1 MCCNVTYRAENI
13 RTIDKGIKTDR
24 YIEINVNRKGGNIM
38 ARCNRCGK
46 YFPAQEDREHC
57 STCHSKLRMRSI
69 YTGVYADI
77 DKPKPRKPKKQ
88 IMTDSEQRKID
99 DSVRMR
105 FGLPVDKGRTI
116 DKDSEEFKQL
126 AEELI
131 ERESKRGKK
140 LQEHEYKISRMAL

>member
-1 MCCNVTYRAENI
+1 
-13 RTIDKGIKTDR
+13 
-24 YIEINVNRKGGNIM
+24 
-38 ARCNRCGK
+38 
-46 YFPAQEDREHC
+46 
-57 STCHSKLRMRSI
+57 MRSI

-99 DSVRMR
+99 DNVRMR
-105 FGLPVDKGRTI
+105 FGLPADKGRTI

-131 ERESKRGKK
+131 QRESKRGKK